1 MKLDTCKMFARYW
14 NRDFGKFF
22 FKEQVD
28 PPDVCANS
36 MSFVYPQVNPGQLQ
50 FEQLTTV
57 SFPVHPP
64 KSFTLVIAH
73 VLKAKSQQRKRTLR
87 FWPGIL

>member
-1 MKLDTCKMFARYW
+1 MELVPNKMFARYC
-14 NRDFGKFF
+14 NRDLVNFF
-22 FKEQVD
+22 LEEQVD

-36 MSFVYPQVNPGQLQ
+36 MSFVFPQVNPGQLQ

-57 SFPVHPP
+57 SFPVHPA
-64 KSFTLVIAH
+64 KSLTLVIAH